1 MFLFKQK
8 TAYEMR
14 ISDWISDVCSSDLDR
29 TMHRIDDEDFPEI
42 GGQVLIFAQPV
53 DHVADR
59 DMLWHRDEL
68 ALHQA
73 TGALFG
79 EGEGVLDR
87 GAILG
92 LHRLEDGLLLVRLH
106 ILDDRHRVVGVRSE
120 EHTSELQSL
129 MRISYAVFCLKKTKN

>member
-1 MFLFKQK
+1 
-8 TAYEMR
+8 
-14 ISDWISDVCSSDLDR
+14 
-29 TMHRIDDEDFPEI
+29 MHRIDVEELPEM

-59 DMLWHRDEL
+59 DMLWYRDEL

-106 ILDDRHRVVGVRSE
+106 ILADRHRVVGVEVDRKSTRLNSS
-120 EHTSELQSL
+120 HSCAYRLTSS
-129 MRISYAVFCLKKTKN
+129 S